1 MEFVPFI
8 SDVEKAK
15 YLQLAEEIRRKN
27 NATHRK
33 CGECTLCCTILAAPE
48 LRKAPNTACPHCTG
62 GGCQIYEIRPNSCR
76 CWSCDWLLGWQ
87 GLTDAQR
94 PDKLGLMFA
103 RDDPAGPLVAYETAP
118 GSSKTKKARKVL
130 ERLASK
136 RKVFLNPFGTI
147 HQRIPVNPRDHST
160 PESDSLESDLFGLG
174 GQPGD
179 GPPSRFR

>member
-1 MEFVPFI
+1 MEFVPLI
-8 SDVEKAK
+8 SEAEKVK
-15 YLQLAEEIRRKN
+15 YLQLAEDIRRKN
-27 NATHRK
+27 NVTHRN
-33 CGECTLCCTILAAPE
+33 CGECTLCCTILAVPE
-48 LRKAPNTACPHCTG
+48 LRKASGTGCLHCTN
-62 GGCQIYEIRPNSCR
+62 GGCQIYELRPNSCR

-103 RDDPAGPLVAYETAP
+103 RDDAAGPLVAYETSP

-147 HQRIPVNPRDHST
+147 NQRVPVNPPQQSVS
-160 PESDSLESDLFGLG
+160 PPDSLADDLPGLG
-174 GQPGD
+174 GQLGD